1 MGILLS
7 RTGLRNLVALIGIQ
21 GSNALVPLIIVPFA
35 LAMIGTEAY
44 AQVAI
49 TEALSSLAL
58 AMVLFSFDVDG
69 VARIAK
75 LEKPARPEALSE
87 ALSAVVAARLLLFVV
102 VSPLLLAGYLLSGG
116 QNADLLALWL
126 LVPLGQVFHSYWFY
140 QAIEDNVVPAAITL
154 LSRGTTI
161 ATVVLFVRDASDAAW
176 IPLAVGG
183 PFAIGGMISLLYLRF
198 GMRITVRRV
207 HFTTIAS
214 DLLNGKE
221 IFAGNVAVT
230 LYREMNVVILGVVG
244 VPAAGVATYAL
255 VEKSI
260 KMLQACTRPLNQLFF
275 PKVLRDLRNASSP
288 DRRAIRRIS
297 RYTLPQAAVV
307 VAMMVSLPILY
318 LLASALFPTL
328 KELAALPDVVLMAS
342 IMAPAML
349 LGLANFMFGTAG
361 LNTLNQRGYYFR
373 AILLTGVLSV
383 GICFLLAWRFGA
395 VGAAWCFLFSEGL
408 LFLLVFARYL
418 ISPKTK

>member
-207 HFTTIAS
+207 NFTTIAS

>member
-75 LEKPARPEALSE
+75 LEKPARPEALGE

-154 LSRGTTI
+154 LSRGITI

-198 GMRITVRRV
+198 GMRIPVRRV
-207 HFTTIAS
+207 NFPTIAS

-288 DRRAIRRIS
+288 DRRAIRQIS
-297 RYTLPQAAVV
+297 RYTLPQAAVI

-361 LNTLNQRGYYFR
+361 LNTLDQRGYYFR

-408 LFLLVFARYL
+408 LFVLVFARYL
-418 ISPKTK
+418 ISPRTN